1 MFYCTSFLFIPAH
14 KCLFS
19 ISFHPHTPLPFPS
32 HFPSLPVFPPSQGRA
47 LCGLAGLV
55 SFGSPRT
62 PKHAVAGQPHTQ
74 TPTSSVLKAR
84 FLCSASSELSRKDKR
99 VTVGGVCGEGGGVGN
114 RKKKRG
120 SELLGCAFLWLA
132 WLRSAKKTCCW
143 LFSLLSPSHMG
154 WQALGVWWDTFVC
167 VHMHAIVCQGE
178 LDGVIMRTL
187 QLL

>member
-19 ISFHPHTPLPFPS
+19 ISFHPHAPPPFSIPLPLSSRLPS
-32 HFPSLPVFPPSQGRA
+32 IPRARSLRTCWTGFFWLPSNSQTCSR
-47 LCGLAGLV
+47 
-55 SFGSPRT
+55 R
-62 PKHAVAGQPHTQ
+62 
-74 TPTSSVLKAR
+74 PTSHSDSDLFGFKGEVPLLGLFGVKQER
-84 FLCSASSELSRKDKR
+84 QR

-167 VHMHAIVCQGE
+167 VHMHAIVCQGK